1 MNQRHPD
8 FIDGSFEFFFFDP
21 VFIPLAGLA
30 LGLLWL
36 ITVRRLDPR
45 WGTWHFAA
53 RLITGF
59 PPLFTIVVSPV
70 ITYFYLCGSL
80 SSLTA
85 SLILSSGF
93 GEPVSQGFFLGSMKA
108 VEWACSCI
116 TPFVFSAFLVSLRLP
131 LRCCFV
137 LTLSHTLVAGY
148 RTAKYIH
155 TESGLSSTIN
165 SGPAILERFEIAD
178 GLLPIAAFAAFVFWN
193 QRKSA
198 RTPSTRT
205 HPAGA

>member
-8 FIDGSFEFFFFDP
+8 FIGGSFEFDP
-21 VFIPLAGLA
+21 VFIPLTGLA

-36 ITVRRLDPR
+36 IAVRGLDLR

-59 PPLFTIVVSPV
+59 PPLFTVVVSPV

-85 SLILSSGF
+85 SLICGSGS
-93 GEPVSQGFFLGSMKA
+93 GEPLSQGLFLGSMKA
-108 VEWACSCI
+108 VEWSCSFI
-116 TPFVFSAFLVSLRLP
+116 APFVFSAYLMSLRVP
-131 LRCCFV
+131 LQCCFV
-137 LTLSHTLVAGY
+137 LTLSHALVAGY

-155 TESGLSSTIN
+155 KESGLSSTIE
-165 SGPAILERFEIAD
+165 SGPTILGSFEIID
-178 GLLPIAAFAAFVFWN
+178 GMVPLAAFAAFVLLYRHKTASKTTH
-193 QRKSA
+193 QS
-198 RTPSTRT
+198 RT
-205 HPAGA
+205 